1 MNINHHKAVTAPII
15 KGPCGFFNFKK
26 LMHTK
31 TLLLAGLF
39 TGICASCSQ
48 HSCKIEGTVEN
59 AKDGD
64 TLYIARMTD
73 GTFLPTDTVLLTDGK
88 FSMKVACDSTV
99 IASYYYQDKQN
110 HEIYSNI
117 FFMENGNVKLGI
129 SSNGKVSGTECNDI
143 YQQLMDSVYAIHAQ
157 MSKIYSEHALTD
169 STMEFTPDPETEEQL
184 IALDRQSNE
193 LVKENVKAHINKPV
207 GYFLFLSCY
216 NMFTP
221 AEILELADQVAPNYK
236 NSSTINYIKEEAQR
250 GMNLASGQ
258 SFADIALPAIDGSN
272 LRLADIIKNN
282 KLTLVDCWAS
292 WCGPCR
298 KEMPNVVALYKK
310 YHEKGLEIIGI
321 SFDEDENEWKQAVE
335 EMNMTWP
342 QVSELQSWDNI
353 MTRQY
358 GVTSIPYTILI
369 DSNGTIIGQ
378 QLRGKELEDKVKE
391 YLD

>member
-73 GTFLPTDTVLLTDGK
+73 GTFLPTDTVLLTGGK

-169 STMEFTPDPETEEQL
+169 STMARSNPSSPKSFTL
-184 IALDRQSNE
+184 
-193 LVKENVKAHINKPV
+193 
-207 GYFLFLSCY
+207 
-216 NMFTP
+216 
-221 AEILELADQVAPNYK
+221 
-236 NSSTINYIKEEAQR
+236 TI
-250 GMNLASGQ
+250 
-258 SFADIALPAIDGSN
+258 FDIPLPAASRARARTCSGS
-272 LRLADIIKNN
+272 
-282 KLTLVDCWAS
+282 S
-292 WCGPCR
+292 
-298 KEMPNVVALYKK
+298 
-310 YHEKGLEIIGI
+310 
-321 SFDEDENEWKQAVE
+321 SS
-335 EMNMTWP
+335 MTKTP
-342 QVSELQSWDNI
+342 S
-353 MTRQY
+353 TFA
-358 GVTSIPYTILI
+358 
-369 DSNGTIIGQ
+369 
-378 QLRGKELEDKVKE
+378 
-391 YLD
+391 